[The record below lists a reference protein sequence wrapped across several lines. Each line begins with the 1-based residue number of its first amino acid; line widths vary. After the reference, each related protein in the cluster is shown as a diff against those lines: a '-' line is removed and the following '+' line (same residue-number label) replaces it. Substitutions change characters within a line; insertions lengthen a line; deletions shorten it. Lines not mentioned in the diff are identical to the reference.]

1 MTLLLAEPRP
11 SMWALRA
18 PSQHRA
24 RGGRAACSLH
34 RALATLA
41 RGRTPSRTNPQ
52 VTGGRNPLVS
62 CRRNPLSPW
71 VRTCFHPG
79 ASGLAREDSGIKEQG
94 SLFSNEK
101 VVPKCLAGFWGRVGP
116 GSPCYLG
123 GCAKVC
129 SLLNKDHITE
139 YTRLLDSEPSPGEG
153 GGGQGH
159 GQGHGRLHMAQGRA
173 RGGGHG
179 T

>member
-94 SLFSNEK
+94 SLFSNESSLK
-101 VVPKCLAGFWGRVGP
+101 VFGWVLGKGWPTMEVGTIA
-116 GSPCYLG
+116 
-123 GCAKVC
+123 AKVC
-129 SLLNKDHITE
+129 CLLSKNHITDE
-139 YTRLLDSEPSPGEG
+139 TWLLDSEPSVGEG

-159 GQGHGRLHMAQGRA
+159 GQGHGRLHLAQGRA